1 MAVTL
6 GAETIFSM
14 FEEMSAYMKQRR
26 TRGRIYVFGGAAMLM
41 AYGRSVKTEDVDV
54 QIDEGH
60 GAITEA
66 ARVIGRRRGLED
78 NWLNEE
84 GVPCLPTSRKHDG
97 EVVFDGEGLKVV
109 RASPQMM
116 LALKIEAGREKDE
129 KDTQL
134 LMRRLGVTTTEQA
147 EDIHREVFRGMQVK
161 HRTAWIAGLLKE
173 MNEGETGPRQ
183 GRVGTGETPEAR
195 CMIALD
201 NALRSR
207 TAYRDGAIARVEGW
221 TRKYRESRHI
231 PTEKEIRRL
240 YDAVSAEDGGGWP
253 SDPGVDQ
260 GLREAVKHARTAE
273 TRKRKEQKSTRSEAI
288 EKNRHEAG
296 RQEPGTTRASA
307 EVQTPTQREIE
318 EAERYLL
325 GHGERPSLDAIIDKI
340 ATERLDGSRPA
351 APSATEREIDIY
363 LRLKPYTRERP
374 ENEKQWK
381 LDRENRSPVRSDAA
395 AQVAARSVAQTLD
408 GYQRK
413 QYGQDEDGAPHG
425 PPGTGNFFALSA
437 KGQERKRAKHIA
449 QTIDRWRTTTA
460 PNLVREIRETIIPL
474 EVGFRRQLAEDR
486 EREQHEIEARVRQRT
501 QGAAHQTSHGIDRNE
516 WSRN

>member
-26 TRGRIYVFGGAAMLM
+26 TRGRIYVFGEGAMLM

-116 LALKIEAGREKDE
+116 LALKIETGREKDE

-173 MNEGETGPRQ
+173 M
-183 GRVGTGETPEAR
+183 
-195 CMIALD
+195 
-201 NALRSR
+201 
-207 TAYRDGAIARVEGW
+207 TAQ
-221 TRKYRESRHI
+221 H
-231 PTEKEIRRL
+231 
-240 YDAVSAEDGGGWP
+240 
-253 SDPGVDQ
+253 
-260 GLREAVKHARTAE
+260 
-273 TRKRKEQKSTRSEAI
+273 
-288 EKNRHEAG
+288 
-296 RQEPGTTRASA
+296 
-307 EVQTPTQREIE
+307 
-318 EAERYLL
+318 
-325 GHGERPSLDAIIDKI
+325 
-340 ATERLDGSRPA
+340 
-351 APSATEREIDIY
+351 
-363 LRLKPYTRERP
+363 
-374 ENEKQWK
+374 
-381 LDRENRSPVRSDAA
+381 
-395 AQVAARSVAQTLD
+395 
-408 GYQRK
+408 
-413 QYGQDEDGAPHG
+413 PHG
-425 PPGTGNFFALSA
+425 PTPDCVT
-437 KGQERKRAKHIA
+437 
-449 QTIDRWRTTTA
+449 RTTH
-460 PNLVREIRETIIPL
+460 
-474 EVGFRRQLAEDR
+474 Q
-486 EREQHEIEARVRQRT
+486 ARK
-501 QGAAHQTSHGIDRNE
+501 S
-516 WSRN
+516 